1 MTVGELINEL
11 KQFDEDMEVKI
22 GMIQQYGSNFAMDI
36 SDSIEE
42 YNIKKFYGEDEK
54 AVVLI
59 EDGQI
64 GIVDYDN

>member
-22 GMIQQYGSNFAMDI
+22 GMIQQYGGNFAMDI

-42 YNIKKFYGEDEK
+42 YNIEKFYGEDEK
-54 AVVLI
+54 AVVLT

-64 GIVDYDN
+64 GIVDYGN

>member
-22 GMIQQYGSNFAMDI
+22 GMIQQYGGNFAMDI

-42 YNIKKFYGEDEK
+42 YNIEKF
-54 AVVLI
+54 
-59 EDGQI
+59 
-64 GIVDYDN
+64 